1 MLDWLRRRKKVSVA
15 VPSGETIELE
25 GLETWQ
31 VTWTSRHGNFSSC
44 TSPVGKLF
52 TNEEDAR
59 TFANALADAFEL
71 VKFDYAIES
80 ISVEKIE

>member
-1 MLDWLRRRKKVSVA
+1 MLDWLRRRKKVPVS
-15 VPSGETIELE
+15 VPSGETVELE

-31 VTWTSRHGNFSSC
+31 VTWIARYGEWQGN